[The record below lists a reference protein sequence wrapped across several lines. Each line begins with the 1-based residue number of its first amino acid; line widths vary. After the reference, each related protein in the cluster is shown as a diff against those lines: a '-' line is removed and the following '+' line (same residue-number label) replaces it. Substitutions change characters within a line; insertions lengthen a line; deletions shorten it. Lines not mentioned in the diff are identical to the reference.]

1 MEAQNQGCLAHAV
14 LLGPVRAVSY
24 FFMHGLLA
32 VFLGALWHW
41 KAHWSISLATGT
53 IIRLIGTLGYFFVTS
68 WTLNEDLFSLL
79 LANVYSLLV
88 KLSSYLLHLA
98 APKCQTTECELC
110 VSTYA
115 FPQLKHITAVDKASL
130 LSMSFNS
137 SKLAVSQLI
146 WHTG

>member
-1 MEAQNQGCLAHAV
+1 MEAHKKGCLVLAV

-53 IIRLIGTLGYFFVTS
+53 IIRLIGTLGYFVVTS

-88 KLSSYLLHLA
+88 TCALHLLELA
-98 APKCQTTECELC
+98 VPKCPATEYALC
-110 VSTYA
+110 A
-115 FPQLKHITAVDKASL
+115 
-130 LSMSFNS
+130 
-137 SKLAVSQLI
+137 
-146 WHTG
+146 